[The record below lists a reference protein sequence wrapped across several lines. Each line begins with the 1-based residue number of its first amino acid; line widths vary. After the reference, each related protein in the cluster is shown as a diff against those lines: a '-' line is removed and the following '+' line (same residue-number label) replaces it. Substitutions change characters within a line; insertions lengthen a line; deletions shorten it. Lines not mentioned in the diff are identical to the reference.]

1 MIRKMTNK
9 VIITFVVGLL
19 VSHPQ
24 AVQAQDLLWQSPL
37 SGVSTAP
44 LNLPLNAT
52 MRGVSASIYNNNP
65 DELVFKIIMSN
76 TFEKQPFSSNLRDL
90 TVWIYW
96 PFTGCWSDRQQNCDG
111 LFTITAPTSPS
122 TYPTTKSSQYVFAV
136 KHDKASNRNA
146 KRTDCKVPWW
156 IDQSYYASDTLNFAL
171 SITCLGIP
179 KDFGFYGYSAIQS
192 QGEQIISFSDFQTTT
207 NPFHNLASQ
216 RVPETTPDQLL
227 GKVCISFSGTAAKN
241 FEEKCVEEDT
251 NWDYSFCSTHPKTN
265 LQVFRSKKW
274 RTLTTINGVKDL
286 DCDKQTPYYFEFTNE
301 LAQFSKTEKFRFY
314 NLGNKKFKPEILN
327 LNITS

>member
-1 MIRKMTNK
+1 MTKPKLNK
-9 VIITFVVGLL
+9 LMATIFVGILF
-19 VSHPQ
+19 SHPQ
-24 AVQAQDLLWQSPL
+24 VVQAQDLIWKSAL

-44 LNLPLNAT
+44 LDIPLNAT

-76 TFEKQPFSSNLRDL
+76 TFEKQPFSSSSRDL

-96 PFTGCWSDRQQNCDG
+96 PFTGCWSDRYQNCDG

-122 TYPTTKSSQYVFAV
+122 TYPEAKSSQYIFAV
-136 KHDKASNRNA
+136 KHEKASNRNA

-156 IDQSYYASDTLNFAL
+156 IDQSYYASDTLNFAV

-179 KDFGFYGYSAIQS
+179 KDFGFYGYSGIKS
-192 QGEQIISFSDFQTTT
+192 QDRDIISFSDFQTTT

-216 RVPETTPDQLL
+216 QVSETTSGQPLS
-227 GKVCISFSGTAAKN
+227 KVCISFSGNAAKN
-241 FEEKCVEEDT
+241 FEEKCVEVDA
-251 NWDYSFCSTHPKTN
+251 NWDYSFCSAHPKTN

-274 RTLTTINGVKDL
+274 RTLTTINGLKDL
-286 DCDKQTPYYFEFTNE
+286 DCDKQTPYYFEFTNDT
-301 LAQFSKTEKFRFY
+301 ANFSKAEKFRFY
-314 NLGNKKFKPEILN
+314 NFGNKKFKPEILN
-327 LNITS
+327 LNFTS